1 MDLITSAVH
10 SISTRAGP
18 VRNQEDLALEMDLSI
33 SMSEIERRRHHGIEE
48 DFSPEKQFQ
57 EVNSTALKIMDTYK
71 ALQQQIR
78 ALESDFN
85 KDEDSLLREL
95 RELESR
101 NKESMRNYKEA
112 KALASQTKET
122 LQNLL

>member
-1 MDLITSAVH
+1 
-10 SISTRAGP
+10 
-18 VRNQEDLALEMDLSI
+18 MDLSI